1 MVGGLRKFHAG
12 ASRQRG
18 LESISARRLWRS
30 DELTLSRTT
39 GWHRNRRDGLGVT
52 KSADEISR
60 ITLAGT
66 GRRNLGGAGRSQK
79 FHPFENDGVAGVPS
93 GGTIDR
99 GGWVARER
107 RTGALEK
114 NPRSNPSGSLRTRL
128 QPESESV
135 YPVLR
140 KRRARCQFADDA
152 DDRFPPDR
160 RRACAQHRRCDRAG
174 S

>member
-39 GWHRNRRDGLGVT
+39 GWHRNCRDGLGVT

-60 ITLAGT
+60 IALAGT
-66 GRRNLGGAGRSQK
+66 GRRNLGSAGRSQK
-79 FHPFENDGVAGVPS
+79 FHPFENDGVVGVPS
-93 GGTIDR
+93 RSAIDR
-99 GGWVARER
+99 RGWLARGR
-107 RTGALEK
+107 RARALEES
-114 NPRSNPSGSLRTRL
+114 PRANPSGGLRARL
-128 QPESESV
+128 QSESEGV

-140 KRRARCQFADDA
+140 RRRPRRQPADDA
-152 DDRFPPDR
+152 DDRGAPDR
-160 RRACAQHRRCDRAG
+160 GRARARW
-174 S
+174 